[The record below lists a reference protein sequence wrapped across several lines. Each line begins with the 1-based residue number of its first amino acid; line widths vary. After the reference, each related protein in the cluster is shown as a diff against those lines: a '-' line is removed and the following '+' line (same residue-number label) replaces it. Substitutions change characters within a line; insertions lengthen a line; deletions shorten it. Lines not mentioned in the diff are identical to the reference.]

1 VYWDGLPLCDN
12 AAGRAMP
19 ATAEAASAGGAE
31 AGGASDAL
39 RAAIEEKIAHLLQE
53 VRVRAGGA
61 CAAGGLREHACL

>member
-1 VYWDGLPLCDN
+1 
-12 AAGRAMP
+12 MP